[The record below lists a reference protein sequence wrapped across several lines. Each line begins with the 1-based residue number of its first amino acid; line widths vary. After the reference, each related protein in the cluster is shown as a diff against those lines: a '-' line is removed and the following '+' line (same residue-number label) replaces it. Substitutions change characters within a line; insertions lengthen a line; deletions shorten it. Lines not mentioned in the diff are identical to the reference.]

1 MEFLVGPF
9 FAGFDAR
16 AGEATVAEEVAG
28 FVACKRPRAA
38 STAARTT
45 ARGSRSHRGGELTV
59 AIMPGAMMGAEVP
72 DLFDA
77 GRAVEPKSGV
87 DPQKNADV
95 NLPRGI
101 QSRSEFPLKK

>member
-1 MEFLVGPF
+1 MLERGRPLLPRKWP
-9 FAGFDAR
+9 ASSRAR
-16 AGEATVAEEVAG
+16 DPGRRLL
-28 FVACKRPRAA
+28 RPGR
-38 STAARTT
+38 RPGV
-45 ARGSRSHRGGELTV
+45 RGAIAGGELTV